1 MVSDRGDRGLFS
13 IWTCSFWL
21 KCLISFPLVI
31 TTWIGDYF
39 EIRWCGANC
48 SVRFSYFL
56 MFFCCWIFH
65 YFIQLCIT
73 GCGPSHST
81 VSTTALAV
89 RRSNHSARS
98 DPHII
103 LFLYLF
109 MCIRRTCSPRKWR
122 CRSNSERKLWTRFE
136 FADFFCSGRV
146 VPNIRSANKLAR
158 YK

>member
-1 MVSDRGDRGLFS
+1 MAIEVYFKFEHTVFDLNVLFPFLPV
-13 IWTCSFWL
+13 TA
-21 KCLISFPLVI
+21 
-31 TTWIGDYF
+31 TWIGDNF

-56 MFFCCWIFH
+56 NVFFWIFH
-65 YFIQLCIT
+65 YFIQLCFT
-73 GCGPSHST
+73 CRPSHST

-89 RRSNHSARS
+89 RRSNHSARF

-109 MCIRRTCSPRKWR
+109 VCIRRTCSARKWR
-122 CRSNSERKLWTRFE
+122 CGSNSERKIMNQIWIRG
-136 FADFFCSGRV
+136 FFSCSGRV
-146 VPNIRSANKLAR
+146 SFYAPNIWCAKKLAH